1 MLTHAILTRGSTQD
15 GPLLAA
21 LAWLAGVGVAAA
33 LLFRRNMRTAESQG
47 LRVKVGKEVRLTFS
61 DDEEPAD

>member
-1 MLTHAILTRGSTQD
+1 MLTNAILTHGSIQA
-15 GPLLAA
+15 GPLAAA

-33 LLFRRNMRTAESQG
+33 LLFRRNMRRPGAQAPAGQG
-47 LRVKVGKEVRLTFS
+47 QEVRLTFS